1 MNVDRVAYDAA
12 IKQLEV
18 AKENFKA
25 YRTAYVKEVRD
36 VGVQLRKLFCND
48 DTMIGWIQNTCAYH
62 PTANGLGGNQIG
74 MELMVDTARCA
85 PEALEAIKD
94 YLTTNGWLGLTT
106 SPHYDSTRIR
116 VY

>member
-1 MNVDRVAYDAA
+1 MKVDRAAYSAA

-18 AKENFKA
+18 AKEDYKA
-25 YRTAYVKEVRD
+25 YRTAYVKETRE

-48 DTMIGWIQNTCAYH
+48 DTLISWIQNSCTYH
-62 PTANGLGGNQIG
+62 PAAPGTGDQLG
-74 MELMVDTARCA
+74 MEIVVDTARCA
-85 PEALEAIKD
+85 PEALDAIKD

-106 SPHYDSTRIR
+106 SPHYSSTRIR